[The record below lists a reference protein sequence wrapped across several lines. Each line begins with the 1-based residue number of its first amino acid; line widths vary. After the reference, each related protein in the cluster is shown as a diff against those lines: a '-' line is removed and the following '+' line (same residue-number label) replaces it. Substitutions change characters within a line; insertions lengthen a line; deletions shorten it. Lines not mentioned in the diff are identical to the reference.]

1 MKKLTEIIEDYKG
14 SEKQYFKFIDFNIVA
29 CISNG
34 ELYFVGSTNN
44 NIVQVPIKKS
54 VAVALNLDCEFIEES
69 KFIGILTNIKSD
81 DWMVM
86 MLKKGL
92 LNNQL

>member
-14 SEKQYFKFIDFNIVA
+14 SEKQYFKFIGFNIVA

-34 ELYFVGSTNN
+34 GLYFVDSTNN
-44 NIVQVPIKKS
+44 NIVQASIKKS
-54 VAVALNLDCEFIEES
+54 VALNSDCEFIEES
-69 KFIGILTNIKSD
+69 EFIGILTNIKSD

-86 MLKKGL
+86 MLKEGL
-92 LNNQL
+92 LTNQL

>member
-34 ELYFVGSTNN
+34 GLYFVDSTNN
-44 NIVQVPIKKS
+44 NISIKKS
-54 VAVALNLDCEFIEES
+54 VALNSDCEFIEES
-69 KFIGILTNIKSD
+69 EFIGILTNIKSD

-86 MLKKGL
+86 MFKEGL
-92 LNNQL
+92 LTNQL

>member
-14 SEKQYFKFIDFNIVA
+14 SEKQYFKFIGFNIVA

-34 ELYFVGSTNN
+34 ALYFVDSTNK
-44 NIVQVPIKKS
+44 NIVRAAIKKS
-54 VAVALNLDCEFIEES
+54 VALNPDCEFIEES
-69 KFIGILTNIKSD
+69 EFIGILTNIKSD

-86 MLKKGL
+86 MFKEGL
-92 LNNQL
+92 LTNQL

>member
-14 SEKQYFKFIDFNIVA
+14 SEKQYFKFIGFNIVA

-34 ELYFVGSTNN
+34 GLYFVDSTNN
-44 NIVQVPIKKS
+44 NISIKKS
-54 VAVALNLDCEFIEES
+54 VALNSDCEFIEES
-69 KFIGILTNIKSD
+69 EFIGILTNIKSD

-86 MLKKGL
+86 MFKEGL
-92 LNNQL
+92 LTNQL

>member
-14 SEKQYFKFIDFNIVA
+14 PKKQYFKFIGFNIVA

-34 ELYFVGSTNN
+34 KRYFVDSTNN
-44 NIVQVPIKKS
+44 NIVQVSIEKS
-54 VAVALNLDCEFIEES
+54 VALNPDCEFIEES
-69 KFIGILTNIKSD
+69 EFISILTNIKSD

-86 MLKKGL
+86 MLKEGL
-92 LNNQL
+92 LTNQL